1 MIIVEETQHAAT
13 IIRQASRIVVIGCAG
28 NGKSTLSNIISR
40 RLGMPHISCDRDIFW
55 LPGWKLRPRAEIIE
69 RMTAFVDQDRWII
82 DGNSPG
88 TLPVRLPRTD
98 AVVWLRFPRWVS
110 LWSVLKRWLRYR
122 GQVRPEMAEGC
133 PEKIDAKFLS
143 YIWHF
148 EAQESPEIQMHLEAA
163 REDMPVIIL
172 RSYTDTDRFVAHL
185 HSITAGRTEL

>member
-40 RLGMPHISCDRDIFW
+40 RLEMPHISCDRDIFW
-55 LPGWKLRPRAEIIE
+55 LPGWILRPRAEVIE

-98 AVVWLRFPRWVS
+98 AVIWLRFPRWVS

-148 EAQESPEIQMHLEAA
+148 EARESPEIQMHLEAA
-163 REDMPVIIL
+163 REDMPVVIL
-172 RSYTDTDRFVAHL
+172 RSYRDTDRFVAHL
-185 HSITAGRTEL
+185 ESITAGRTER